1 MNFDVIV
8 ETLRALVTTFLVLYL
23 WHIGRREQL
32 QKQKGWRLIMAGFL
46 LILLAT
52 LLDITDN
59 FTDLDQYVVI
69 GKTHTESVLEKLV
82 GYLGGFIVLF
92 LGFTQWFPII
102 VELRR
107 KESELRSLAA
117 ELESKVASRT
127 TDLLNKNQE
136 LEDEK
141 KQLAEAKKTISQLAY
156 YDALTLLPNRHL
168 LNDRIAQSIAVSA
181 RNQLYNAVIFL
192 DIDNFK
198 PLNDVH
204 GHHAGDMLLI
214 EVARRLTLCVREI
227 DTAARF
233 GGDEF
238 VILLNEL
245 AMDKSEAATKAN
257 IVAEKIRNILAE
269 TYCLEIAQD
278 SNAAQRME
286 HHCTSSIGAVL
297 FNGNKSS
304 QEEILKYADI
314 AMYQAK
320 TAGGNC
326 ILFYDM

>member
-32 QKQKGWRLIMAGFL
+32 QKQKGWRLIMTGFM

-59 FTDLDQYVVI
+59 FSDLDHYVVI

-92 LGFTQWFPII
+92 FGFTQWFPII

-107 KESELRSLAA
+107 KESELRNLAA

-168 LNDRIAQSIAVSA
+168 INDRIAQSIAISA
-181 RNQLYNAVIFL
+181 RNQLYSAVIFL

-198 PLNDVH
+198 PLNDDH

-214 EVARRLTLCVREI
+214 EVARRLNLCVREI

-245 AMDKSEAATKAN
+245 AMDQSVAATKAN
-257 IVAEKIRNILAE
+257 IVAEKIRTILAE
-269 TYCLEIAQD
+269 SYWLEIAQD
-278 SNAAQRME
+278 GNSAHMVE
-286 HHCTSSIGAVL
+286 HRCTSSIGVVL
-297 FNGNKSS
+297 FNSNKSS
-304 QEEILKYADI
+304 REEILKYADI
-314 AMYQAK
+314 AMYQSK
-320 TAGGNC
+320 IAGGNC
-326 ILFYDM
+326 IRFYDN